1 LLKIVV
7 LVWKV
12 GGYKIGNLGYGYADC
27 LDVYSYACFVQGL
40 VILGEGLVVRLV
52 VVCYTV
58 VSGCSKYSS
67 PSS

>member
-1 LLKIVV
+1 VV

-27 LDVYSYACFVQGL
+27 LDVYGCACFVQGL
-40 VILGEGLVVRLV
+40 VILGEGLVWGLVVGLV

-58 VSGCSKYSS
+58 VSSCSKYSS

>member
-1 LLKIVV
+1 LLQIVV

-40 VILGEGLVVRLV
+40 VILGEGLVVGLV

-58 VSGCSKYSS
+58 VFGCSKYSS